1 MARAK
6 VLYGVLDEFGEVLRW
21 QWWRPSAAYQF
32 VVKHLKPLPPPPL
45 PETEEA
51 PF

>member
-1 MARAK
+1 MAK